1 MAQLKISK
9 GYLKYDSRLLY
20 FGNKVL
26 EPEIMLNNLNILS
39 LYIVLS
45 FFNDIKNYCCPIK
58 LNSSSV
64 HV

>member
-9 GYLKYDSRLLY
+9 GYLKYDSQLLY

-45 FFNDIKNYCCPIK
+45 FLII
-58 LNSSSV
+58 
-64 HV
+64 

>member
-9 GYLKYDSRLLY
+9 GYLKYDSRLIY

-39 LYIVLS
+39 LNIVLS
-45 FFNDIKNYCCPIK
+45 FLII
-58 LNSSSV
+58 
-64 HV
+64 

>member
-1 MAQLKISK
+1 MAQLKTSK

-39 LYIVLS
+39 LYVVLS
-45 FFNDIKNYCCPIK
+45 FLMI
-58 LNSSSV
+58 
-64 HV
+64 